1 MADELEKLKA
11 TQIPDGVLFDHLRLD
26 PEYATDADKAAAKI
40 MLDAA
45 VLHIEERCGIDDA
58 YMDAHPDLAIAAL
71 SLARDLFDNR
81 SATTGRGTT
90 MNPTVE
96 SILAVHSFNLL

>member
-26 PEYATDADKAAAKI
+26 PEYATDADKAAAKR

-71 SLARDLFDNR
+71 SLARDLPFIHSICSR
-81 SATTGRGTT
+81 SSHGLRDPLHA
-90 MNPTVE
+90 
-96 SILAVHSFNLL
+96 